1 MRQYAVLSVM
11 LGLLLSVMS
20 EARPVS
26 YPGGWV
32 SMVKYRPDA
41 YQTHV
46 HYSPTARYSW
56 GYMGIQSSRAQTL
69 FHGAQAHYLAK
80 RWNGLNSQAN
90 VYAMTAVGV
99 QFTPQWQG
107 DGATVHGVS
116 MDWEN
121 RRLFTRYTAQ
131 VYTDDGDVQ
140 HTGRVGI
147 APYIGDYGDLH
158 TWLMLQVEVMGQDTA
173 IVPLIRWFRS
183 MHLVELG
190 VHPNGG
196 LLFNWMM
203 VL

>member
-1 MRQYAVLSVM
+1 MRKYSLVILGLVLSV
-11 LGLLLSVMS
+11 SS

-32 SMVKYRPDA
+32 SMVQYRPDV
-41 YQTHV
+41 YQAHA

-56 GYMGIQSSRAQTL
+56 GYMGIQSTHTQTS
-69 FHGAQAHYLAK
+69 FHGVQFHYLAK
-80 RWNGLNSQAN
+80 RWNRPNSQAN
-90 VYAMTAVGV
+90 VYAMTAAGV
-99 QFTPQWQG
+99 QSTSRARY
-107 DGATVHGVS
+107 DGATIHGVS

-121 RRLFTRYTAQ
+121 RRYFTRYTAR
-131 VYTDDGDVQ
+131 VHTHDGEAQ